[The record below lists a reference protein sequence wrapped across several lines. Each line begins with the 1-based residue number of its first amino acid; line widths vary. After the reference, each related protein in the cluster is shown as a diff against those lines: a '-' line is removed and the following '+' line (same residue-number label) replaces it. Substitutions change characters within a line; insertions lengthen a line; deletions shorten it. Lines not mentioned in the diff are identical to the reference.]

1 MTPSGVSNCSKV
13 PSHRPRILNG
23 STWVL
28 MSFLSLWTRQLNKWR
43 AATQR
48 NIFEGKIYRKFFL
61 SVTYKG
67 TQIFFI
73 FWNETPNR
81 VLVTRL
87 FQPRGEKNLEKKNVK
102 RVRGIIWEKI
112 GNRRR
117 WSRAI
122 SYCRNNAR
130 PRYPASSFYA
140 RWRRDA
146 TCNHVVTVYSGTK
159 RRGEADIKSTGCKIA
174 PRWRVII

>member
-1 MTPSGVSNCSKV
+1 MK
-13 PSHRPRILNG
+13 SHDAKKYIRRE
-23 STWVL
+23 
-28 MSFLSLWTRQLNKWR
+28 KY
-43 AATQR
+43 
-48 NIFEGKIYRKFFL
+48 IYRKFLHFFC
-61 SVTYKG
+61 SRIKKRKSR
-67 TQIFFI
+67 IFFI

-87 FQPRGEKNLEKKNVK
+87 FQPRGKTWKKKNVK

-146 TCNHVVTVYSGTK
+146 TCNHVVTVYSGAK